1 MAMASI
7 ATLVYHRITIDNI
20 MNLTFLRHVKSIHSW
35 FLGLVRSAS
44 VIVTLDGRGMILQV
58 VSAKKE
64 FGFYNKV
71 GPP

>member
-1 MAMASI
+1 MASI
-7 ATLVYHRITIDNI
+7 ATLVYHRITMDNI
-20 MNLTFLRHVKSIHSW
+20 MNLTFLRHFKSFHSW